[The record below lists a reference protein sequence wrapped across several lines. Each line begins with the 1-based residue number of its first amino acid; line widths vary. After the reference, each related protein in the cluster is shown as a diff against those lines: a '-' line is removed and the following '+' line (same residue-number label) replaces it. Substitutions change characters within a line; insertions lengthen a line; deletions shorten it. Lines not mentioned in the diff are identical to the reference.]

1 MENFTLYELTELY
14 TNLMDLDLEDEQVQE
29 ALEEIDEKI
38 EVKADNIAKL
48 IRGLEGQKDICKA
61 EEERIY
67 ARRKSIENRIKNLK
81 EYLQATMIATDKRK
95 FKTDLFSFNIQK
107 NRASL
112 KILDE
117 EKVPEEYIE
126 YDRKVLKD
134 KLKKAITEGLEA
146 DYAEL
151 IQTESLRVKW
161 GAGNG

>member
-14 TNLMDLDLEDEQVQE
+14 TNLMDLDLEDEDVQQ
-29 ALEEIDEKI
+29 ALGDIDEKI

-61 EEERIY
+61 EEERICK
-67 ARRKSIENRIKNLK
+67 RRKSIENRIDNLK
-81 EYLQATMIATDKRK
+81 EYLKATMIATDKRK

-107 NRASL
+107 NKTSI
-112 KILDE
+112 KILNE

-134 KLKKAITEGLEA
+134 KLKKAITEGLEV

-151 IQTESLRVKW
+151 VQTESLRVK
-161 GAGNG
+161 

>member
-14 TNLMDLDLEDEQVQE
+14 TNLMDLDLENEQVQQ
-29 ALEEIDEKI
+29 ALGDIDEKI

-61 EEERIY
+61 EEERICK
-67 ARRKSIENRIKNLK
+67 RRKSIENRIDNLK
-81 EYLQATMIATDKRK
+81 EYLKATMIATDKRK

-107 NRASL
+107 NKTSI
-112 KILDE
+112 KILNE
-117 EKVPEEYIE
+117 EKVPEEYVE

-134 KLKKAITEGLEA
+134 KLKKAITEGLEV

-151 IQTESLRVKW
+151 IQTESLRVR
-161 GAGNG
+161 

>member
-14 TNLMDLDLEDEQVQE
+14 SNLMDLDLEDEQVQE
-29 ALEEIDEKI
+29 ALEDIDEKI

-48 IRGLEGQKDICKA
+48 IKGLEGQKDICKV

-67 ARRKSIENRIKNLK
+67 ARRKSIENRINNLK

-117 EKVPEEYIE
+117 EKVPEEYVE

-134 KLKKAITEGLEA
+134 KLKKAIAEGLEV
-146 DYAEL
+146 DYAEM
-151 IQTESLRVKW
+151 IQSESIKIR
-161 GAGNG
+161 

>member
-14 TNLMDLDLEDEQVQE
+14 TNLLDLDLEDEQVQE
-29 ALEEIDEKI
+29 ALEDIDEKI

-48 IRGLEGQKDICKA
+48 IKGLEGQKDICKA

-67 ARRKSIENRIKNLK
+67 KRRKSIENRIENLK
-81 EYLQATMIATDKRK
+81 EYLKTTMIATDKRK

-107 NRASL
+107 NRASI

-117 EKVPEEYIE
+117 EKVPEEYVE

-134 KLKKAITEGLEA
+134 KLKKAIAEGLEV

-151 IQTESLRVKW
+151 TQTESLRVR
-161 GAGNG
+161 

>member
-14 TNLMDLDLEDEQVQE
+14 TNLMDLDLEDEDVQQ
-29 ALEEIDEKI
+29 ALGDIDEKI

-61 EEERIY
+61 EEERICK
-67 ARRKSIENRIKNLK
+67 RRKSIENRIDNLK
-81 EYLQATMIATDKRK
+81 EYLKATMIATDKRK

-107 NRASL
+107 NKTSI
-112 KILDE
+112 KILNE
-117 EKVPEEYIE
+117 EKVPEEYVE

-151 IQTESLRVKW
+151 IQTESLRVK
-161 GAGNG
+161 

>member
-14 TNLMDLDLEDEQVQE
+14 TNLLDLDLEDEQVQE
-29 ALEEIDEKI
+29 ALEDIDEKI

-48 IRGLEGQKDICKA
+48 IRGLEGQIDICKA

-67 ARRKSIENRIKNLK
+67 KRRKSIENRINNLK
-81 EYLQATMIATDKRK
+81 EYLQKTMIATDKRK
-95 FKTDLFSFNIQK
+95 FKTDLFSFSIQK
-107 NRASL
+107 NRASI

-117 EKVPEEYIE
+117 EKVPEEYVE

-134 KLKKAITEGLEA
+134 KLKKAIAEGLEV

-151 IQTESLRVKW
+151 IQTESLRVR
-161 GAGNG
+161 

>member
-67 ARRKSIENRIKNLK
+67 ERRKSIENRINNLK
-81 EYLQATMIATDKRK
+81 EYLEATMIATDKRK

-117 EKVPEEYIE
+117 EKVPEEYVE

-134 KLKKAITEGLEA
+134 KLKKAITEGLEV

-151 IQTESLRVKW
+151 IQTESLRVR
-161 GAGNG
+161 

>member
-29 ALEEIDEKI
+29 ALEDIDEKI

-67 ARRKSIENRIKNLK
+67 KRRKSIENRIENLK
-81 EYLQATMIATDKRK
+81 EYLKATMIATDKRK

-107 NRASL
+107 NRASI

-117 EKVPEEYIE
+117 EKVPEEYVE

-146 DYAEL
+146 DYAEI
-151 IQTESLRVKW
+151 IQTESLRVK
-161 GAGNG
+161 

>member
-14 TNLMDLDLEDEQVQE
+14 TNLMDLDLEDEQVKQ
-29 ALEEIDEKI
+29 ALEDIDEKI

-67 ARRKSIENRIKNLK
+67 KRRKSVENRIENLK
-81 EYLQATMIATDKRK
+81 EYLKATMIATDKRK

-117 EKVPEEYIE
+117 EKVPEEYVE

-134 KLKKAITEGLEA
+134 KLKKAIAEGLEV

-151 IQTESLRVKW
+151 TQTESLRVR
-161 GAGNG
+161 

>member
-14 TNLMDLDLEDEQVQE
+14 TNLMDLDLEDEQVQQ
-29 ALEEIDEKI
+29 ALGDIDEKI

-61 EEERIY
+61 EEERICK
-67 ARRKSIENRIKNLK
+67 RRKSIENRIDNLK
-81 EYLQATMIATDKRK
+81 EYLKATMIATDKRK

-107 NRASL
+107 NKTSI
-112 KILDE
+112 KILNE
-117 EKVPEEYIE
+117 EKVPEEYVE

-134 KLKKAITEGLEA
+134 KLKKAITEGLEV

-151 IQTESLRVKW
+151 IQTESLRVR
-161 GAGNG
+161 

>member
-14 TNLMDLDLEDEQVQE
+14 TNLLDLDLEDEQVQE
-29 ALEEIDEKI
+29 ALEDIDEKI

-48 IRGLEGQKDICKA
+48 IKGLEGQKDICKA

-67 ARRKSIENRIKNLK
+67 KRRKSIENRIENLK
-81 EYLQATMIATDKRK
+81 EYLKATMIATDKRK

-107 NRASL
+107 NRASI

-117 EKVPEEYIE
+117 EKVPEEYVE

-134 KLKKAITEGLEA
+134 KLKKAITEGLEV

-151 IQTESLRVKW
+151 VQTESLRVR
-161 GAGNG
+161 

>member
-14 TNLMDLDLEDEQVQE
+14 TNLMDLDLEDEDVQQ
-29 ALEEIDEKI
+29 ALGDIDEKI

-61 EEERIY
+61 EEERICK
-67 ARRKSIENRIKNLK
+67 RRKSIENRIDNLK
-81 EYLQATMIATDKRK
+81 EYLKATMIATDKRK

-107 NRASL
+107 NKTSI
-112 KILDE
+112 KILNE
-117 EKVPEEYIE
+117 EKVPEEYVE

-134 KLKKAITEGLEA
+134 KLKKAITEGLEV

-151 IQTESLRVKW
+151 VQTESLRVK
-161 GAGNG
+161 

>member
-14 TNLMDLDLEDEQVQE
+14 SNLMDLDLEDEQVQE
-29 ALEEIDEKI
+29 ALEDIDEKI

-48 IRGLEGQKDICKA
+48 IKGLEGQKDICKV

-67 ARRKSIENRIKNLK
+67 ARRKSIENRINNLK

-117 EKVPEEYIE
+117 EKVPEEYVE

-134 KLKKAITEGLEA
+134 KLKKAIAEGLEV
-146 DYAEL
+146 DYAEM
-151 IQTESLRVKW
+151 IQSESIRIR
-161 GAGNG
+161 

>member
-14 TNLMDLDLEDEQVQE
+14 TNLLDLDLEDEQVQE
-29 ALEEIDEKI
+29 ALGEIDEKI

-67 ARRKSIENRIKNLK
+67 ARRKSIENRINNLK
-81 EYLQATMIATDKRK
+81 EYLEATMIATDKRK

-107 NRASL
+107 NKASL

-117 EKVPEEYIE
+117 EKVPEEYVE
-126 YDRKVLKD
+126 YVRKVLKD
-134 KLKKAITEGLEA
+134 KLKKAIAEGLEV

-151 IQTESLRVKW
+151 TQTESLRVR
-161 GAGNG
+161 

>member
-14 TNLMDLDLEDEQVQE
+14 TNLLDLDLEDEQVQE
-29 ALEEIDEKI
+29 ALGEIDEKI

-48 IRGLEGQKDICKA
+48 IRGLEGQKDICKS

-81 EYLQATMIATDKRK
+81 EYLKATMIATDKRK

-117 EKVPEEYIE
+117 EKVPEEYVE

-134 KLKKAITEGLEA
+134 KLKKAIAEGLEV

-151 IQTESLRVKW
+151 VQTESLRVK
-161 GAGNG
+161 

>member
-14 TNLMDLDLEDEQVQE
+14 TNLMDLDLEDEDVQQ
-29 ALEEIDEKI
+29 ALGDIDEKI

-48 IRGLEGQKDICKA
+48 IKSLEGQKDICKA

-67 ARRKSIENRIKNLK
+67 KRRKSIENRIDNLK
-81 EYLQATMIATDKRK
+81 EYLQKTMIATDKRK
-95 FKTDLFSFNIQK
+95 FKTDLFSFSIQK

-117 EKVPEEYIE
+117 EKVPEEYVE

-134 KLKKAITEGLEA
+134 KLKKAITEGLEV

-151 IQTESLRVKW
+151 IQTESLRVK
-161 GAGNG
+161 

>member
-29 ALEEIDEKI
+29 ALEDIDEKI

-67 ARRKSIENRIKNLK
+67 KRRKSIENRIENLK
-81 EYLQATMIATDKRK
+81 EYLKATMIATDKRK

-107 NRASL
+107 NRASI

-117 EKVPEEYIE
+117 EKVPEEYVE

-134 KLKKAITEGLEA
+134 KLKKAIAEGLEV
-146 DYAEL
+146 DYAEM
-151 IQTESLRVKW
+151 IQSESIRIR
-161 GAGNG
+161 

>member
-67 ARRKSIENRIKNLK
+67 ATFKRIKL
-81 EYLQATMIATDKRK
+81 
-95 FKTDLFSFNIQK
+95 
-107 NRASL
+107 
-112 KILDE
+112 
-117 EKVPEEYIE
+117 P
-126 YDRKVLKD
+126 
-134 KLKKAITEGLEA
+134 
-146 DYAEL
+146 
-151 IQTESLRVKW
+151 
-161 GAGNG
+161 

>member
-29 ALEEIDEKI
+29 ALEDIDEKI

-48 IRGLEGQKDICKA
+48 IKGLEGQKDICKA

-67 ARRKSIENRIKNLK
+67 KRRKSIENRIENLK
-81 EYLQATMIATDKRK
+81 EYLKTTMIATDKRK

-117 EKVPEEYIE
+117 EKVPEEYVE

-134 KLKKAITEGLEA
+134 KLKKAIAEGLEV

-151 IQTESLRVKW
+151 TQTESLRVR
-161 GAGNG
+161 

>member
-14 TNLMDLDLEDEQVQE
+14 TNLMDLDLEDEDVQQ
-29 ALEEIDEKI
+29 ALGDIDEKI

-61 EEERIY
+61 EEERICK
-67 ARRKSIENRIKNLK
+67 RRKSIENRIKNLK

-134 KLKKAITEGLEA
+134 KLKKAITEGLEV

-151 IQTESLRVKW
+151 VQTESLRVK
-161 GAGNG
+161 

>member
-14 TNLMDLDLEDEQVQE
+14 TNLLDLDLEDEQVQE
-29 ALEEIDEKI
+29 ALEDIDEKI

-48 IRGLEGQKDICKA
+48 IKGLEGQKDICKA

-67 ARRKSIENRIKNLK
+67 KRRKSIENRIENLK
-81 EYLQATMIATDKRK
+81 EYLKATMIATDKRK

-107 NRASL
+107 NRASI

-117 EKVPEEYIE
+117 EKVPEEYVE

-146 DYAEL
+146 DYAEM
-151 IQTESLRVKW
+151 IQSESIRIR
-161 GAGNG
+161 

>member
-14 TNLMDLDLEDEQVQE
+14 TNLLDLDLEDEQVQE
-29 ALEEIDEKI
+29 ALEDIDEKI

-48 IRGLEGQKDICKA
+48 IKGLEGQKDICKA

-67 ARRKSIENRIKNLK
+67 KRRKSIENRIENLK
-81 EYLQATMIATDKRK
+81 EYLKATMIATDKRK

-107 NRASL
+107 NRASI

-117 EKVPEEYIE
+117 EKVPEEYVE

-146 DYAEL
+146 DYAEI
-151 IQTESLRVKW
+151 IQTESLRVK
-161 GAGNG
+161 

>member
-14 TNLMDLDLEDEQVQE
+14 TNLLDLDLEDEQVQE
-29 ALEEIDEKI
+29 ALEDIDEKI

-61 EEERIY
+61 EEERIC

-117 EKVPEEYIE
+117 EKVPEEYVE

-134 KLKKAITEGLEA
+134 KLKKAIAEGLEV

-151 IQTESLRVKW
+151 TQTESLRVR
-161 GAGNG
+161 

>member
-14 TNLMDLDLEDEQVQE
+14 TNLMDLDLEDEQVQQ
-29 ALEEIDEKI
+29 ALEDIDEKI
-38 EVKADNIAKL
+38 EIKADNIAKL
-48 IRGLEGQKDICKA
+48 MKGLEGQKDICKA

-67 ARRKSIENRIKNLK
+67 KRRKSIENRIDNLK
-81 EYLQATMIATDKRK
+81 KYLQKTMIATDKRK
-95 FKTDLFSFNIQK
+95 FKTDLFSFSIQK
-107 NRASL
+107 NRASI

-117 EKVPEEYIE
+117 EKVPEEYVE

-151 IQTESLRVKW
+151 IQTESLRVK
-161 GAGNG
+161 

>member
-14 TNLMDLDLEDEQVQE
+14 TNLLDLDLEDEQVQE
-29 ALEEIDEKI
+29 ALEDIDEKI

-67 ARRKSIENRIKNLK
+67 KRRKSIENRIENLK
-81 EYLQATMIATDKRK
+81 EYLKATMIATDKRK

-107 NRASL
+107 NRASI

-117 EKVPEEYIE
+117 EKVPEEYVE

-146 DYAEL
+146 DYAEI
-151 IQTESLRVKW
+151 IQTESLRVK
-161 GAGNG
+161 